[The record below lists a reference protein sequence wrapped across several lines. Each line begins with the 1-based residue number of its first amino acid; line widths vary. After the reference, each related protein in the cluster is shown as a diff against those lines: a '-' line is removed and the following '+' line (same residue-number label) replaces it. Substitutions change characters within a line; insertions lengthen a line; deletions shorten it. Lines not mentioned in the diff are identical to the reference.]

1 MSSTVARG
9 CHVDAGAE
17 CSPVA
22 AAGAGVAAGAGA
34 GAAARGS
41 GLKVRPR
48 EPSAARV
55 SQPESQVRAAPVLR
69 PVRPEAQAFWLTATA
84 SIDSSN
90 PGVGMPL
97 A

>member
-1 MSSTVARG
+1 MQGPSAARF
-9 CHVDAGAE
+9 
-17 CSPVA
+17 A
-22 AAGAGVAAGAGA
+22 AAGAGAAAAAGA

-41 GLKVRPR
+41 GLKVRLR

-55 SQPESQVRAAPVLR
+55 SQPESQARAAPVLA
-69 PVRPEAQAFWLTATA
+69 PVRRPARPEGQAFWLTATA

>member
-1 MSSTVARG
+1 MSSTVVRG

-41 GLKVRPR
+41 GLKVRLR

>member
-1 MSSTVARG
+1 MQGPSAARF
-9 CHVDAGAE
+9 
-17 CSPVA
+17 A
-22 AAGAGVAAGAGA
+22 AAGAGAAAAAGA

-41 GLKVRPR
+41 GLKVRLR

-55 SQPESQVRAAPVLR
+55 SQPESQARAAPVLR
-69 PVRPEAQAFWLTATA
+69 PVRPEGQAFWLTATA